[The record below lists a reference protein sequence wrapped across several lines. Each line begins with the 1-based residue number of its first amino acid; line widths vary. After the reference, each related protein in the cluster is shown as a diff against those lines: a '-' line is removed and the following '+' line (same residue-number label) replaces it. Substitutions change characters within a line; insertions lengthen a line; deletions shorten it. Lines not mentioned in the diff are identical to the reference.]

1 MKKLRG
7 VLGGGLALVMMLAMV
22 VVVAPGARAGGPTVC
37 VGTLPPGTYQSIV
50 VPAGQTCDLGVGP
63 VTVYA
68 GVMVGTGATFM
79 LGFDTLEGGPAT
91 GTISGGI
98 RADNAAQVQVH
109 GAQIN
114 GGVSVEGGAGP
125 FASGCP
131 VFQTPFGL
139 LPICFTLFEGNSI
152 NGAVTISG
160 YNGVFLGYFR
170 NHDNGTVTISNNDQH
185 FDQIDIGSNVVLG
198 SLICFGNTPTENTGE
213 SPGGPSSVTG
223 LDTCHGT

>member
-37 VGTLPPGTYQSIV
+37 VGTLPAGTYQSIV
-50 VPAGQTCDLGVGP
+50 VPTGATCDLGIGP
-63 VTVYA
+63 VTVYG
-68 GVMVGTGATFM
+68 GVRIGSGATFM
-79 LGFDTLEGGPAT
+79 LGFEGGPPT

-98 RADNAAQVQVH
+98 AANNAAQVQIH
-109 GAQIN
+109 DAQIN
-114 GGVSVEGGAGP
+114 GNVTIQGGAGP

-131 VFQTPFGL
+131 IFSTPFGPL
-139 LPICFTLFEGNSI
+139 HICFTDFEDNLIS
-152 NGAVTISG
+152 GAVTING
-160 YNGVFLGYFR
+160 YNGVWLGFIR
-170 NHDNGTVTISNNDQH
+170 NHDSGTVTISNNNQQY
-185 FDQIDIGSNVVLG
+185 DQIDIGSNVVYG

-223 LDTCHGT
+223 QDTCYGT